1 MGNAEQT
8 QEAILAATE
17 ALILES
23 GGDADHVTIRQIA
36 ARAGVSVGLIN
47 HYYASKELL
56 LEACVQQMIGGV
68 IGAFQPDLSAVANKA
83 ERLGRVAGQVAEFL
97 AEHPQISRISILGD
111 LQRPNAADNT
121 MASVRGFSY
130 TIAGGTQDAEAKL
143 RAFCLTAILQVAF
156 LRKESM
162 LETVG
167 LDFNDK
173 QQRDA
178 FLLRAAEWVMKDET

>member
-8 QEAILAATE
+8 QEAILAATQE
-17 ALILES
+17 LILES
-23 GGDADHVTIRQIA
+23 GGEADHVTIRQIA
-36 ARAGVSVGLIN
+36 ARAGISVGLVN

-56 LEACVQQMIGGV
+56 METCVQRMIGGV
-68 IGAFQPDLSAVANKA
+68 IGTFQPDLPAEVDKA
-83 ERLGRVAGQVAEFL
+83 ERLGRVAGQVADFL

-111 LQRPNAADNT
+111 LQRPHAADNT

-130 TIAGGTQDAEAKL
+130 TIAGGVPDAEAKL

-156 LRKESM
+156 LRKETM
-162 LETVG
+162 LEMVG
-167 LDFNDK
+167 LDFDDK

-178 FLLRAAEWVMKDET
+178 FLLRAADWILS